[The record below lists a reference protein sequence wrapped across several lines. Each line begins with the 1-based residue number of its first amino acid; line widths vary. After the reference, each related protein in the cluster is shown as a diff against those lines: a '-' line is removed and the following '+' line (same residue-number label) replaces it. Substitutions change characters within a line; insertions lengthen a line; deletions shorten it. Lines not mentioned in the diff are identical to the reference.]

1 MKSIEKLALIN
12 EKIDLLNNN
21 VLRFKNWKLG
31 YANKGT
37 NNYCLIIELNKKELF
52 NSKFG
57 TYDGVLNCLN
67 LMEFMF
73 SKALE
78 EKQKESVKN
87 KKNKKEEKV

>member
-1 MKSIEKLALIN
+1 MTPREKLQIIE
-12 EKIDLLNNN
+12 EKIKLLNDS

-37 NNYCLIIELNKKELF
+37 NNYCLTIILNNKELF
-52 NSKFG
+52 CGKFD
-57 TYDGVLNCLN
+57 TYGSVLSSLE
-67 LMEFMF
+67 LMEFVF

-87 KKNKKEEKV
+87 KKNKKEEK

>member
-1 MKSIEKLALIN
+1 MTPKEKLQMI
-12 EKIDLLNNN
+12 EDKIKSLNDN

-37 NNYCLIIELNKKELF
+37 NNYCLTIILNNKELF
-52 NSKFG
+52 CGKFD
-57 TYDGVLNCLN
+57 TYGSVLSSLE

-87 KKNKKEEKV
+87 KKNKKEEK

>member
-1 MKSIEKLALIN
+1 MTPKEKLQMI
-12 EKIDLLNNN
+12 EDKIKLLNDN
-21 VLRFKNWKLG
+21 VLKYKKWKIA
-31 YANKGT
+31 YANKGS
-37 NNYCLIIELNKKELF
+37 NNYCLMIVLNKKELF
-52 NSKFG
+52 CGKFD
-57 TYDGVLNCLN
+57 TYGSVLSSLE

>member
-1 MKSIEKLALIN
+1 MTPKEKLQMI
-12 EKIDLLNNN
+12 EDKIKLLNDN
-21 VLRFKNWKLG
+21 VLKYKKWKIG

-37 NNYCLIIELNKKELF
+37 NNYCLTIILNNKELF
-52 NSKFG
+52 CGKFD
-57 TYDGVLNCLN
+57 TYGSVLSSLE

-87 KKNKKEEKV
+87 KKNKKEEK